1 MSNVGQLPTTLGNI
15 NKQLKSLKAA
25 TENVWR
31 NFTTLPKKTLYS
43 VISDDISDIVLDF
56 QTLEKQTRVMENV
69 SGEQYKLFPEV
80 PGVFLRQNFID
91 QQSHDLHGQGAKT
104 ELRTLLV
111 EQQTSDISGQTIPR
125 PESAEANKNTGI
137 AAINFAHPQLELAK
151 EFLKPGAEL
160 QAALSDVQSMLG
172 LKNDDPRLAA

>member
-56 QTLEKQTRVMENV
+56 QTLEKQSRVMKDF
-69 SGEQYKLFPEV
+69 SDAQYKLITEG
-80 PGVFLRQNFID
+80 PGAFLRQHSVD
-91 QQSHDLHGQGAKT
+91 QQSHDLCGQGVNTDRRAI
-104 ELRTLLV
+104 LV
-111 EQQTSDISGQTIPR
+111 GQQT
-125 PESAEANKNTGI
+125 
-137 AAINFAHPQLELAK
+137 
-151 EFLKPGAEL
+151 
-160 QAALSDVQSMLG
+160 
-172 LKNDDPRLAA
+172 